1 MFCCTVKFIPF
12 PVSRNLQNQNTT
24 IGSFSAFFYKNVA
37 FVMENDIFIYI
48 EISLQKKRKCKCQTI

>member
-1 MFCCTVKFIPF
+1 MFCCTVKSIPF

-48 EISLQKKRKCKCQTI
+48 EISL